1 MADMK
6 EEISKVKEKN
16 KRHTLLGS
24 GPSPMRILARYLN
37 NKDLAK
43 KEKTDINKLIMKVD
57 DMEEDHERRKISK
70 QVEMMINRL
79 NYKAD
84 LKKRQSKKENNST

>member
-1 MADMK
+1 MK
-6 EEISKVKEKN
+6 KEISKVKEKN

-57 DMEEDHERRKISK
+57 DMKEADEKGKISK
-70 QVEMMINRL
+70 QVDMMIRRL
-79 NYKAD
+79 KYKTD